1 MDTRK
6 WLLPVGVSV
15 LLLIGSVR
23 SQDVKSIDSDLKSN
37 VLVSGEIA
45 PITNEPHIY
54 QGETVFTEDAH
65 AVVTL
70 AYYEGFSVFKRT
82 HRIPEIKGFPISFQV
97 KGDPKKFFAR
107 PGGSYPSNY
116 YSISATVYLG
126 VGDKVYI
133 GDFMTDI
140 LYQVNGPT
148 PGQKIMVTGLEACST
163 PGGGG
168 ACATE
173 QRPQ

>member
-1 MDTRK
+1 MTAFVF
-6 WLLPVGVSV
+6 LSSYSV
-15 LLLIGSVR
+15 YAQTTKPIGSNP
-23 SQDVKSIDSDLKSN
+23 KAN

-45 PITNEPHIY
+45 SITDEPHIY
-54 QGETVFTEDAH
+54 QGEAVFTKGAH

-70 AYYEGFSVFKRT
+70 SYYEGFNVFTRT
-82 HRIPEIKGFPISFQV
+82 HRIGQIKGFPISFQV

-107 PGGSYPSNY
+107 PGGSYPGNFY
-116 YSISATVYLG
+116 AISATVYLG
-126 VGDKVYI
+126 AGDKVYI

-140 LYQVNGPT
+140 LYQVKGPT

-168 ACATE
+168 ACAE
-173 QRPQ
+173 DRRP